1 MGTFLMCKCTHVSCR
16 ISICYTSIIILVKN
30 IKTAAM
36 VKWSDSWLEKV
47 DANNVKLKLW
57 VIIKDIQYAK
67 CSLCSSDIK
76 FDKQGFEAFIQIQNV
91 LTIRI
96 YQALDLIQEMPKS
109 KQHSCQQLLL
119 IINKSNKS

>member
-1 MGTFLMCKCTHVSCR
+1 
-16 ISICYTSIIILVKN
+16 
-30 IKTAAM
+30 M

-57 VIIKDIQYAK
+57 VIKRKFSMQSAHSVQVIL
-67 CSLCSSDIK
+67 SLVNKVSRRLSN
-76 FDKQGFEAFIQIQNV
+76 IQNV

>member
-1 MGTFLMCKCTHVSCR
+1 
-16 ISICYTSIIILVKN
+16 
-30 IKTAAM
+30 M

-57 VIIKDIQYAK
+57 VIKKDIQYAK

-76 FDKQGFEAFIQIQNV
+76 FDKQGFQAFIQHSKRAHHQN
-91 LTIRI
+91 ISSI
-96 YQALDLIQEMPKS
+96 LDLIQEVPKS